1 MGLLTPA
8 PAQALWGRGWL
19 ERLSG
24 PGPFGGNMYGSRVL
38 CLSRPRG
45 TDNVDATRDNIER
58 HGFASQFLSS
68 REPDKRIYFSLF
80 GCNFLD
86 RNEPRLEIGWQL
98 ATLRSKENLLKYGP
112 SAPSN
117 RDVNVRML
125 LVTGDIRVNRVL
137 DVGAG
142 WGTARFSAEDDALFR
157 PFDYKVSQPLRLTTR
172 PLATFLDRRAW
183 EFVTVRFDATKI
195 HGVFTDTQ
203 FGAQPGTYSE
213 AGELVWN
220 WAIIVDVGAML

>member
-1 MGLLTPA
+1 
-8 PAQALWGRGWL
+8 
-19 ERLSG
+19 
-24 PGPFGGNMYGSRVL
+24 V
-38 CLSRPRG
+38 
-45 TDNVDATRDNIER
+45 
-58 HGFASQFLSS
+58 
-68 REPDKRIYFSLF
+68 YFSLF

-86 RNEPRLEIGWQL
+86 REEPRFEIGWQL
-98 ATLRSKENLLKYGP
+98 ATLQSKQNLLEYEA
-112 SAPSN
+112 SAPAN

-142 WGTARFSAEDDALFR
+142 WGIARFSAEDDALFT
-157 PFDYKVSQPLRLTTR
+157 PFDYYVSQPLRLTTR
-172 PLATFLDRRAW
+172 PLAVFLDQPVW

-203 FGAQPGTYSE
+203 FGARPGTYSE

-220 WAIIVDVGAML
+220 WAVILDLGAVLWR